1 MNEVFKSEKQNLD
14 NKFEKIVEGD
24 TKQLLKEYGDIDY
37 LDNIPDD
44 SEKELSSDVFP
55 YGSSRTRP
63 YNFNLK
69 R

>member
-1 MNEVFKSEKQNLD
+1 MNEVFKSKKQNLD
-14 NKFEKIVEGD
+14 NKFEKIVED
-24 TKQLLKEYGDIDY
+24 TKQLLKECGDIDY

-44 SEKELSSDVFP
+44 SEKKLSSDVFP

-63 YNFNLK
+63 YNFNLQ